1 MAGPGSYATS
11 VGQAELDQEGP
22 DHGPAGANREG
33 RAHDMRGLFEI
44 TPDGDIIADDG
55 EIHTLFSF
63 DPESTI
69 EDPLE

>member
-1 MAGPGSYATS
+1 
-11 VGQAELDQEGP
+11 
-22 DHGPAGANREG
+22 
-33 RAHDMRGLFEI
+33 MRGLFEI

-55 EIHTLFSF
+55 EIHTLFAF